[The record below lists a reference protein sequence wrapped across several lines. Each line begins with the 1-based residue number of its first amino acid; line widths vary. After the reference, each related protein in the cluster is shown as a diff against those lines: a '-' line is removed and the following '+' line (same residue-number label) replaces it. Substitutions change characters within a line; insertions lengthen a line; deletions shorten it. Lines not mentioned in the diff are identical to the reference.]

1 MVSFGGNT
9 DPVRAR
15 IGSVWNSAG
24 QAIRSVS
31 SVRRLFKWIR
41 IAQGWNEIY

>member
-24 QAIRSVS
+24 QAIRSLS